1 MRFLYVFMNELKEI
15 LSGIKFNIF
24 VYIVMPFALAAL
36 NGVIYEQYFNQEPKL
51 PEFKIS
57 IIDEDKGQIALS
69 IKEIFKGSNLKDS
82 ITLREDRDFESIE
95 EDIEKGDISAAII
108 VPKDFSKKTLLGE
121 NASLKVIKSPAQ
133 ELNGSIVSEI
143 VEAYTNNLNMNI
155 AINKTLNEEAI
166 NIDSIELQNEL
177 SKIMSQNYIK
187 EGLFENHKVI
197 NSKQYYAVSML
208 IMVSLFLTTVGAS
221 NIIKERESGTLKR
234 LHSTSMSKMNFLLG
248 KTMAIFL
255 IAVIEVGV
263 YILLTSAILKTS
275 WGSNI
280 SSLSIVILSHGA
292 AIAGIST
299 LAGSIFK
306 SQKSLK
312 TVLPIVIMIMAVFG
326 GTFYSIDSVTGFMRN
341 VIKTTLNY
349 WLTNS
354 YTNIM
359 VGSNISNI
367 STNIFILLSI
377 GVIGFAIGTMKFK
390 FDN

>member
-1 MRFLYVFMNELKEI
+1 MRFLYVFINELKEI
-15 LSGIKFNIF
+15 LSGIKFNVF

-57 IIDEDKGQIALS
+57 IIDEDKGQIAVS

-121 NASLKVIKSPAQ
+121 DASLKVIKSPAQ

-143 VEAYTNNLNMNI
+143 VEAYTNNLNMSI

-177 SKIMSQNYIK
+177 SNIMSQNYIK

-234 LHSTSMSKMNFLLG
+234 LQSTSMSKMNFLLG

-292 AIAGIST
+292 AIAGISA

-341 VIKTTLNY
+341 IIKTTLNY

-359 VGSNISNI
+359 VGANISNI
-367 STNIFILLSI
+367 STNIVILLSI
-377 GVIGFAIGTMKFK
+377 GFIGFAIGTMKFK